1 MPTILRIG
9 PYRFFFFSEECGEP
23 VHVHVIREQTE
34 AKFWVSPSVRVAVNE
49 GFAQHEL
56 RKISRLVEAN
66 KELIEYEWN
75 NRKKTS

>member
-9 PYRFFFFSEECGEP
+9 PYRFFFFSEESGEP
-23 VHVHVIREQTE
+23 VHVHVIREQTQ
-34 AKFWVSPSVRVAVNE
+34 AKFWVCPTVQVAVNE

-56 RKISRLVEAN
+56 RKILRLVKAN
-66 KELIEYEWN
+66 KELIEHEWN

>member
-1 MPTILRIG
+1 MPTILRKG
-9 PYRFFFFSEECGEP
+9 PYRFFFFSEESGEP

-34 AKFWVSPSVRVAVNE
+34 AKFWVSPTVRVAVNE

-56 RKISRLVEAN
+56 RKIVRLVEAN
-66 KELIEYEWN
+66 RELIEHEWN